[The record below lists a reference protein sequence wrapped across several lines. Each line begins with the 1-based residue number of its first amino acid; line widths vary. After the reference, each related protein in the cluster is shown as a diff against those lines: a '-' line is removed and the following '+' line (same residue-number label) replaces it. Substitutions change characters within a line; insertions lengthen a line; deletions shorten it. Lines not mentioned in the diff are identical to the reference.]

1 MLEEE
6 YDKTR
11 RRLPAH
17 LRRVETERPFSF
29 EIRPVQDADIPD
41 IREIYN
47 HYVTNSV
54 VTFDEKKW
62 TLKQWRD
69 KAAYLH
75 KLGMPFLV
83 AQSPSGQVLG
93 YALVQPMSSKS
104 AYRYS
109 VENSIY
115 LGQAATGKGL
125 GRALL
130 EALIA
135 ASEQAGIHLTTLD
148 EIDRLDLTVDGA
160 DEADANLDL
169 IKGGGGALLREKIVA
184 AASDRMIVIADDSKW
199 VQKLGRFPLPI
210 EVIPFGLA
218 ATRRAIEGAFSASG
232 VAGPMAVRQG
242 KDGHPFVTDGG
253 HWIIDAR
260 LGQIGDAGALARAL
274 AAIPGVVEHGLFIG
288 LASTVILA
296 GAEGIRV
303 VERR

>member
-6 YDKTR
+6 YDKSR

-17 LRRVETERPFSF
+17 LRRAEQERPFAY
-29 EIRPVQDADIPD
+29 EIRPVQPGDIPD

-62 TLKQWRD
+62 SLAQWRE
-69 KAAYLH
+69 KLAHLS

-83 AQSPSGQVLG
+83 AQSPGGQILG
-93 YALVQPMSSKS
+93 YALVQPMSAKS

-135 ASEQAGIHLTTLD
+135 ASEAAGIHQMVAVISD
-148 EIDRLDLTVDGA
+148 KGA
-160 DEADANLDL
+160 ESS
-169 IKGGGGALLREKIVA
+169 IALHE
-184 AASDRMIVIADDSKW
+184 
-199 VQKLGRFPLPI
+199 
-210 EVIPFGLA
+210 
-218 ATRRAIEGAFSASG
+218 
-232 VAGPMAVRQG
+232 
-242 KDGHPFVTDGG
+242 
-253 HWIIDAR
+253 R
-260 LGQIGDAGALARAL
+260 LGFVEVGRMGRVGFKFGRWLGTIYLQKQLSPAKKKRSLFSRSERSEQSAG
-274 AAIPGVVEHGLFIG
+274 
-288 LASTVILA
+288 
-296 GAEGIRV
+296 
-303 VERR
+303 